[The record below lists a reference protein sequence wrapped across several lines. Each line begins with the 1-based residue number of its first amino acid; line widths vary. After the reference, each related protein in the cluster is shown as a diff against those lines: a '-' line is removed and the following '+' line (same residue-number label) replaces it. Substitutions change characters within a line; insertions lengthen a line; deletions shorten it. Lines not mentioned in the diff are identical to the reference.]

1 MNLDK
6 NAEQTMLADA
16 ARKFL
21 QSHCPSSLVRSAR
34 ENSAAFPPDL
44 WQGMAEMGWMSLTID
59 QEYGGLGGSFA
70 DLTVLLEAMGAVCLP
85 APYFNTAV
93 VSATAIARSSAID
106 LKKGLLPRISVGKMV
121 SILALIEPDNS
132 YGLDNI
138 QTTVASGED
147 GFVVNGIKLFVEH
160 AQGADYFLT
169 VANNESKGLV
179 VLMVDANSSG
189 ISLTQAPTL
198 DYSKQC
204 EVHFCDVQVPADMV
218 VATGKDAESL
228 LLHLEKVCAVGKCAE
243 MVGAMQTVL
252 DMTVQYS
259 KDRTQFGQPIGG
271 FQSIQHHCAN
281 MAVDVDSARYLTGLA
296 AWKVSEGLP
305 AAKEVSMAKS
315 FVSKV
320 AIRVVKMGHQ
330 VHGAISFCDE
340 FDMHLFLRKVQAA
353 SMAFGDSEFHQE
365 KVAVELGL

>member
-6 NAEQTMLADA
+6 NTEQTMLDDA

-21 QSHCPSSLVRSAR
+21 QSKCPSSLVRSAR
-34 ENSAAFPPDL
+34 DDDAPFPQEL
-44 WQGMAEMGWMSLTID
+44 WQGMAGMGWMSLTID
-59 QEYGGLGGSFA
+59 QAYEGLGGSFD
-70 DLTVLLEAMGAVCLP
+70 DLTVLLEAMGAACLP
-85 APYFNTAV
+85 APYFSTAV
-93 VSATAIARSSAID
+93 VSATAISRSSATG
-106 LKKGLLPRISVGKMV
+106 LKESLLPRIAAGKLV
-121 SILALIEPDNS
+121 STLALIEPDNS

-138 QTTVASGED
+138 QSTAVANAKGYQ
-147 GFVVNGIKLFVEH
+147 VNGIKLFVEY
-160 AQGADYFLT
+160 AEGADYFLT
-169 VANNESKGLV
+169 VANTESDDLV
-179 VLMVDANSSG
+179 VLMIDANSSG
-189 ISLTQAPTL
+189 ISLTPAPTL

-204 EVHFCDVQVPADMV
+204 EVSFNDVQVSSDMV
-218 VATGKDAESL
+218 VAIGKDAREL
-228 LLHLEKVCAVGKCAE
+228 LLYLEQVCAVGKCAE

-252 DMTVQYS
+252 DMTVQYA

-296 AWKVSEGLP
+296 AWKVSENLS

-315 FVSKV
+315 FVSRV

-340 FDMHLFLRKVQAA
+340 FDMHLFLRKVQSA